1 MTENEDK
8 IYDKLKKYCKYQ
20 RFRKFCYAKYIE
32 DMARGWIVSKNQ
44 YHKGYTQEEFYSEVA
59 LVFKTEPCFY
69 CYNDC
74 TIGEYAEISSIP
86 MCQKIVD
93 EWMTAYKIGGQK
105 GDRKTHN
112 IMLHYI
118 YQNGW
123 LDYVSDEEIISYTL
137 EHLDMDSKFNLETYL
152 DFKGTKPNLQTVIQI
167 LKQAIIQRKIFVAHV
182 DYFGNEIFSVDCEDY
197 FKLHPR
203 NKLSN

>member
-32 DMARGWIVSKNQ
+32 DMARGWVVSKNQ

-59 LVFKTEPCFY
+59 LVFKTAPCFY
-69 CYNDC
+69 CYNYC

-86 MCQKIVD
+86 MCKKIVD
-93 EWMTAYKIGGQK
+93 EWMTAYKIGGKK
-105 GDRKTHN
+105 GNEETAR
-112 IMLHYI
+112 IMAHYI

-123 LDYVSDEEIISYTL
+123 VDYVSDR
-137 EHLDMDSKFNLETYL
+137 
-152 DFKGTKPNLQTVIQI
+152 TVINYSLRELGTDITVI
-167 LKQAIIQRKIFVAHV
+167 LKKHLNQSNDTHTTANILRTAIREHKGHDAV
-182 DYFGNEIFSVDCEDY
+182 EIERLLKQGKNV
-197 FKLHPR
+197 
-203 NKLSN
+203 